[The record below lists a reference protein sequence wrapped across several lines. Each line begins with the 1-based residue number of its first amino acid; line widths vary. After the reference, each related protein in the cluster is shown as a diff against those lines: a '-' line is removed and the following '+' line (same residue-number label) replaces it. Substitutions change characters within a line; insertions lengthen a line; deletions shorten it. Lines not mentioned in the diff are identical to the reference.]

1 MIVMKGFR
9 MQKYYLKSLFLLGL
23 WIIISCVN
31 QGSSKKTATSNDS
44 IKTTIKDNSYLES
57 VYYRFPTPNEIFG
70 FINNEKLKFD
80 QSLLNKS
87 ENAEK
92 YLDSKTQTLGLGLYV
107 SDLAY
112 ITLFEAYNK
121 SIEYYSLIH
130 NLSEKVR
137 ITSAYDLTVAKRI
150 EKNLLNLD
158 SLKSIS
164 VDSYSSMVEYLIVNN
179 REKTLALIAS
189 GAYIECFYIAF
200 NLAGKYSKNNPMIA
214 KIVDLKFAFENLFS
228 YLQIYSDDEAVKSVA
243 LQFGKLNSLFGKLK
257 EASSGKTTVRQDA
270 NGNLILGGGSKLVL
284 DENSFNN
291 IKNEVFRLRNE
302 VMNTF

>member
-1 MIVMKGFR
+1 MKGFKL
-9 MQKYYLKSLFLLGL
+9 QKYYLRVFSVIGL
-23 WIIISCVN
+23 WIIVSCIN
-31 QGSSKKTATSNDS
+31 QGESKKTATSNDS
-44 IKTTIKDNSYLES
+44 IKTSIKDNSYLES

-70 FINNEKLKFD
+70 FINNERLKFD

-87 ENAEK
+87 DNSEK
-92 YLDSKTQTLGLGLYV
+92 YLDSKTQTIALGIYV

-121 SIEYYSLIH
+121 SIEYYTLIH

-158 SLKSIS
+158 SLKNIS

-179 REKTLALIAS
+179 REKTLALIAA

-200 NLAGKYSKNNPMIA
+200 NLAGKYSKNNPMIV

-228 YLQIYSDDEAVKSVA
+228 YLQIYSDDEVVKSVT
-243 LQFGKLNSLFGKLK
+243 LQFGKLNTLFGKLK
-257 EASSGKTTVRQDA
+257 EVSSGKTTVKQDA
-270 NGNLILGGGSKLVL
+270 NGNLILGGGSKLEL
-284 DENSFNN
+284 DQNAFEE
-291 IKNEVFRLRNE
+291 IKKEVFKLRIE
-302 VMNTF
+302 MMNTY

>member
-1 MIVMKGFR
+1 MKCFK
-9 MQKYYLKSLFLLGL
+9 MQKYYLKIFTVISL
-23 WIIISCVN
+23 WIIVSCVN
-31 QGSSKKTATSNDS
+31 QGGSKKTATSNDS
-44 IKTTIKDNSYLES
+44 IKTSIKDNSYLES

-87 ENAEK
+87 ENSEK
-92 YLDSKTQTLGLGLYV
+92 YIDSKTQTIALGLYV

-121 SIEYYSLIH
+121 SIEYYTLIH

-137 ITSAYDLTVAKRI
+137 ITSAYDLAVAKRI

-158 SLKSIS
+158 SLKTIS

-179 REKTLALIAS
+179 REKTLALIAA

-200 NLAGKYSKNNPMIA
+200 NLAGKYSKNNPMIV

-228 YLQIYSDDEAVKSVA
+228 YLQIYSDDEVVKSVTV
-243 LQFGKLNSLFGKLK
+243 QFGKLNSLFGKLK
-257 EASSGKTTVRQDA
+257 EVSSGKTTVKQDA
-270 NGNLILGGGSKLVL
+270 NGNLILGGGSKLAL
-284 DENSFNN
+284 DQNSFEE
-291 IKNEVFRLRNE
+291 IKKEVFKLRNE
-302 VMNTF
+302 MVNTY

>member
-1 MIVMKGFR
+1 MEGFR
-9 MQKYYLKSLFLLGL
+9 NKKYVSILLISIGL
-23 WIIISCVN
+23 LVSCVN
-31 QGSSKKTATSNDS
+31 QSGSKKSAANDS
-44 IKTTIKDNSYLES
+44 IKTSVKDNSYLES

-80 QSLLNKS
+80 QSILNRAD
-87 ENAEK
+87 NVDK
-92 YLDSKTQTLGLGLYV
+92 YLDSRTQTIALGIYV

-130 NLSEKVR
+130 NLSEKAR
-137 ITSAYDLTVAKRI
+137 INSAYDLKVAKRI

-158 SLKSIS
+158 SLKNISI
-164 VDSYSSMVEYLIVNN
+164 DSYSSIVEYLIMNN

-200 NLAGKYSKNNPMIA
+200 NLAGKYSKNNPMIV

-228 YLQIYSDDEAVKSVA
+228 YLQIYSDDEAVKSIA
-243 LQFGKLNSLFGKLK
+243 LKFGKLNNIFGKLK
-257 EASSGKTTVRQDA
+257 EVSSGKTTVKQDA
-270 NGNLILGGGSKLVL
+270 NGNLILGGGTKLTL
-284 DENSFNN
+284 DENSFDELKKE
-291 IKNEVFRLRNE
+291 ISKLRKE
-302 VMNTF
+302 MVNTF

>member
-1 MIVMKGFR
+1 
-9 MQKYYLKSLFLLGL
+9 MQKYYLKIITVISL
-23 WIIISCVN
+23 WIIVSCVN
-31 QGSSKKTATSNDS
+31 QGGSKKTATSNDS
-44 IKTTIKDNSYLES
+44 IKTSIKDNSYLES

-87 ENAEK
+87 ENSEK
-92 YLDSKTQTLGLGLYV
+92 YIDSKTQTIALGLYV

-121 SIEYYSLIH
+121 SIEYYTLIH

-137 ITSAYDLTVAKRI
+137 ITSAYDLAVAKRI

-158 SLKSIS
+158 SLKTIS

-179 REKTLALIAS
+179 REKTLALIAA

-200 NLAGKYSKNNPMIA
+200 NLAGKYSKNNPMIV

-228 YLQIYSDDEAVKSVA
+228 YLQIYSDDEVVKSVT

-257 EASSGKTTVRQDA
+257 EVSSGKTTVKQDA
-270 NGNLILGGGSKLVL
+270 NGNLILGGGSKLAL
-284 DENSFNN
+284 DQNSFEE
-291 IKNEVFRLRNE
+291 IKKEVFKLRNE
-302 VMNTF
+302 MVNNY